1 MKRLGVIG
9 LGNQGLEHIRGSEH
23 TDSVSIIAGY
33 DPSPAAT
40 LFCQEHYPDIQICS
54 SLEQLLSQEVALDG
68 IIIALPHHAYEAVL
82 PHLFSRKLAILKEK
96 PLARSVDEARSFV
109 SQAKHANCLLQT
121 AIQRRTHPSYQVLKE
136 QIARE
141 DISEIKLTMN
151 LGFNRSDSNTWRDD
165 KIKSGGG
172 ALLDCGYHMVDL
184 ALYLIGDFD
193 LVSSTIFRQGKPCHS
208 SKIDDAFEITGRK
221 GATWITIECRTFN
234 DHDSECPEGYP
245 KFEQTRVDCRDKIYT
260 ANREGV
266 EEYNKENQQQ
276 KNIYRCNKEWNIAMS
291 QQLNDFAEQIDKKLS
306 VNTATLW
313 EQHPAQSII
322 QQAYQLAFNWH
333 SGV

>member
-1 MKRLGVIG
+1 MKRLGIIG
-9 LGNQGLEHIRGSEH
+9 LGNQGLEHIKGSEH
-23 TDSVSIIAGY
+23 TDSVRIVAGY
-33 DPSPAAT
+33 DPSPTAT
-40 LFCQEHYPDIQICS
+40 SYCQKHYPQIKIHQE
-54 SLEQLLSQEVALDG
+54 LDDLLSQETALDG
-68 IIIALPHHAYEAVL
+68 IIIALPHHAYEEVL
-82 PHLFSRKLAILKEK
+82 PKLFLKKLPILKEK
-96 PLARSVDEARSFV
+96 PLARSVDEARDFI

-121 AIQRRTHPSYQVLKE
+121 AIQRRTHPSYQKLKE
-136 QIARE
+136 QIADE
-141 DISEIKLTMN
+141 KVSEIKLTMN
-151 LGFNRSDSNTWRDD
+151 LGFNRSDNHTWRDD
-165 KIKSGGG
+165 KAKSGGG

-193 LVSSTIFRQGKPCHS
+193 LVSSTIFREDKPCHS

-221 GATWITIECRTFN
+221 GATWITIECRTFK
-234 DHDSECPEGYP
+234 DGDSECPEGYP
-245 KFEQTRVDCRDKIYT
+245 KFEQTRVDCHDKIYT
-260 ANREGV
+260 ADRKGV

-276 KNIYRCNKEWNIAMS
+276 KNIYQCNKAWDIAMS